1 VNATIGPR
9 LEQFV
14 LISKTAKK
22 QRMKSKE
29 LTNLMK
35 QRLFTPA
42 YEATKVAHIV
52 EHLSTTYWTISD
64 QHLMPMVSSF
74 GEMIAMSNKQEIE
87 AAQRKI
93 EWDAKKAGDEIES
106 FIKKGHEEFVA
117 TVKERQAQLD
127 STFKKFAPELPE
139 EEKKRIQDFAKK
151 AVQVL
156 LI

>member
-1 VNATIGPR
+1 VNATLGPR

-14 LISKTAKK
+14 LISKTAEK
-22 QRMKSKE
+22 QRMKSEE

-52 EHLSTTYWTISD
+52 EHLCTTYWTISD

-74 GEMIAMSNKQEIE
+74 GEMIAMSKQEIE
-87 AAQRKI
+87 AAQKKI
-93 EWDAKKAGDEIES
+93 EWDATEATEKIED
-106 FIKKGHEEFVA
+106 FIKKGHEEFSA
-117 TVKERQAQLD
+117 RVKERQTQLE
-127 STFKKFAPELPE
+127 STFNKFAPELPE

>member
-1 VNATIGPR
+1 MNATLRPR

-14 LISKTAKK
+14 ENSIIAEKY
-22 QRMKSKE
+22 RMKSKE

-52 EHLSTTYWTISD
+52 EHMSTTYWTISD
-64 QHLMPMVSSF
+64 RHLMPMVGSF
-74 GEMIAMSNKQEIE
+74 GEMIAMSNKREIE

-106 FIKKGHEEFVA
+106 FIKKGHEEFSA
-117 TVKERQAQLD
+117 RVKERQTQLEF
-127 STFKKFAPELPE
+127 TFQKFAPELPE

-156 LI
+156 LM